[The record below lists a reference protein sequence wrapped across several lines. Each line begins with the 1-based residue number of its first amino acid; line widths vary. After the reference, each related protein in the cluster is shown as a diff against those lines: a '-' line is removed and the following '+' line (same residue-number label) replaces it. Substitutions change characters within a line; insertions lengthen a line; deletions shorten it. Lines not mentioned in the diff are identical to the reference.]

1 MGLKGPCSGTGLFTS
16 VDKRYIWVNE
26 KLEDRQIQW
35 PKEKGQTEIQLSTI
49 HYTENQRSSNTNPTK
64 SWVCTQVLQMGS
76 QVLIHIRNNIN
87 T

>member
-1 MGLKGPCSGTGLFTS
+1 MGLKGPCSGTGLFAY

-49 HYTENQRSSNTNPTK
+49 MDQELTTHLKHLRAHPAFSGVRVARSL
-64 SWVCTQVLQMGS
+64 VFCV
-76 QVLIHIRNNIN
+76 VYCR
-87 T
+87 